1 MGNKLKEVFSNQEIS
16 YKGKISFKNKE
27 AYEDF
32 IEMGVRGVDT
42 LQPEAKNMDPRY
54 LKEHFGGS
62 RRKGLLD
69 DSVRAVSFTGLGKR
83 AE

>member
-32 IEMGVRGVDT
+32 IEALNSVQEEGRTIRVNGVRGIW
-42 LQPEAKNMDPRY
+42 
-54 LKEHFGGS
+54 G
-62 RRKGLLD
+62 
-69 DSVRAVSFTGLGKR
+69 
-83 AE
+83 